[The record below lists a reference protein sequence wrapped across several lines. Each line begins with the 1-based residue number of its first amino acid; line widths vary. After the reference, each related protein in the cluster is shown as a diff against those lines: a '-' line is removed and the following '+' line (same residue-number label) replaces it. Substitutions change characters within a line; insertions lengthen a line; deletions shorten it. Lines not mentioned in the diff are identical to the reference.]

1 MDWYLDAFRNYAVF
15 TGRSRRAAFWF
26 FQLFNAIVVFALV
39 ILASLLFALNGS
51 EGLGVF
57 GVLGFIIYGVLT
69 IYGLA
74 IILPAL
80 ALSVRRLHDTDRS
93 GWWYLLN
100 FVPFGNIVLL
110 VFFILDSTPGQN
122 QYGPNPKGA
131 ESRVV

>member
-1 MDWYLDAFRNYAVF
+1 MDWYRDAFKNYAVF

-26 FQLFNAIVVFALV
+26 FQLFNAIVIFALV

-57 GVLGFIIYGVLT
+57 GILGILVYILLS
-69 IYGLA
+69 IYGLV
-74 IILPAL
+74 IIFPTL

-93 GWWYLLN
+93 GWWFLLN
-100 FVPFGNIVLL
+100 FVPVGNLVLL
-110 VFFILDSTPGQN
+110 VFYVVDSTPGQN